1 MKEKKDLRIV
11 KTEQALFNALTK
23 LIKDKSFEEIK
34 VADICNEAL
43 INRTTFYAHYSD
55 KYELLL
61 ALIKDLKNNLQ
72 TSLNQNSQIVNTKEY
87 YMEMINLILD
97 HIDAKKDIYTSIIL
111 SNRSSIVEDI
121 FIEGA
126 VKDINKRLEIN
137 NIHKGNVPTDILVR
151 FYLGAVVSVC
161 FEWLNGKNKYSKEEI
176 LEYLNELIPENI

>member
-1 MKEKKDLRIV
+1 MKDKKDLRIV

-72 TSLNQNSQIVNTKEY
+72 TVLNQNSKIVNNAFF
-87 YMEMINLILD
+87 INPPFLQNFHLSHYHYNTYNYIL
-97 HIDAKKDIYTSIIL
+97 KTY
-111 SNRSSIVEDI
+111 SS
-121 FIEGA
+121 
-126 VKDINKRLEIN
+126 
-137 NIHKGNVPTDILVR
+137 TD
-151 FYLGAVVSVC
+151 
-161 FEWLNGKNKYSKEEI
+161 
-176 LEYLNELIPENI
+176 